1 MASSGWQNEQLVYNF
16 DANNKLYGNVY
27 IESIDHTG
35 TNLNVICRVAFGNR
49 GTSGASC
56 WLNNGVQV
64 SLNGGRWHNIVG
76 NGQHITVGSSDYYYP
91 SSGTR
96 SVTISNVPAG
106 ATSATL
112 PVRFRSCNASDCS
125 STYFDTTKNWT
136 LSFNASV
143 TPPSGLTYSNQV
155 VTWDSLTATIGASK
169 WGSGGDHKV
178 LQLKVLNQSYE
189 SGVSSLQETSTGA
202 NSATLTVTNE
212 SAQRIGT
219 IGTVPNLLGCS
230 TYYPGVYASN
240 GAAAARLAQG
250 AFTTPPAPGILG
262 YTRTAN
268 IYMFTYKG
276 IPEDNNPSYQANLL
290 KRTLRYKIDNGNW
303 EYVDNAAQRAIDYES
318 VANISVPAGST
329 AVIEGWN
336 TYGADNL
343 QSKVST
349 MTIANTDAPVHAY
362 GSVDGEAKEIKKL
375 YGSVLGETKE
385 LLSLYASENGV
396 AKKIYEA

>member
-1 MASSGWQNEQLVYNF
+1 MASSGWQNEQLVYDF

-35 TNLNVICRVAFGNR
+35 TSLNVICRVAFGNR

-56 WLNNGVQV
+56 WFNSGVQV
-64 SLNGGRWHNIVG
+64 SLNGGSWHNIVG
-76 NGQHITVGSSDYYYP
+76 NGQHITVGSGDYYYP

-112 PVRFRSCNASDCS
+112 PVRFRSCNANDCS
-125 STYFDTTKNWT
+125 STYFNTTKNWT
-136 LSFNASV
+136 LSFDTSV

-155 VTWDSLTATIGASK
+155 VTWDSLTATIGASN
-169 WGSGGDHKV
+169 WGSGGDQKI
-178 LQLKVLNQSYE
+178 LQLKVLNESYV
-189 SGVSSLQETSTGA
+189 SGMASLQETSTGA
-202 NSATLTVTNE
+202 NSATLTVTNM
-212 SAQRIGT
+212 SDQNAGST
-219 IGTVPNLLGCS
+219 GTVPNLLGCS
-230 TYYPGVYASN
+230 TYYPGVYVSN

-262 YTRTAN
+262 YTKVAN
-268 IYMFTYKG
+268 VYAFTYKG
-276 IPEDNNPSYQANLL
+276 VPEDNNPNYQADLL
-290 KRTLRYKIDNGNW
+290 KRTLRYKIDNGSW

-349 MTIANTDAPVHAY
+349 MTVSNSDTPVHAY
-362 GSVDGEAKEIKKL
+362 GSVEGEAKEIKKL
-375 YGSVLGETKE
+375 YGSVLGESKE

>member
-1 MASSGWQNEQLVYNF
+1 MASSGWQNEQLVYVF

-35 TNLNVICRVAFGNR
+35 TNLTVICRVAFGNR

-76 NGQHITVGSSDYYYP
+76 NGQHITVGSGDYYYP

-112 PVRFRSCNASDCS
+112 RVRFRSCNANDCS

-136 LSFNASV
+136 LSFDTSV

-155 VTWDSLTATIGASK
+155 VTWDSLTATIGASN
-169 WGSGGDHKV
+169 WGSGGDQKI
-178 LQLKVLNQSYE
+178 LQLKVLNESYV
-189 SGVSSLQETSTGA
+189 SGMASLQETSTGA
-202 NSATLTVTNE
+202 NSATLTVTNM
-212 SAQRIGT
+212 SDQNAGST
-219 IGTVPNLLGCS
+219 GTVPNLLGCS
-230 TYYPGVYASN
+230 TYYPGVYVSN

-262 YTRTAN
+262 YTKVAN
-268 IYMFTYKG
+268 VYAFTYKG
-276 IPEDNNPSYQANLL
+276 VPEDNNPNYQADLL

-303 EYVDNAAQRAIDYES
+303 EYVDNATQRAIDYES

-349 MTIANTDAPVHAY
+349 MNISNTDAPVHAY
-362 GSVDGEAKEIKKL
+362 GSVGGEAKEIKKL
-375 YGSVLGETKE
+375 YGSVLGESKE

>member
-1 MASSGWQNEQLVYNF
+1 MASSGWQNERLVYDF

-35 TNLNVICRVAFGNR
+35 TKLTVICRVAFGNR

-76 NGQHITVGSSDYYYP
+76 NGQHITVGSGDYYYP

-106 ATSATL
+106 ATSASL
-112 PVRFRSCNASDCS
+112 PVRFRSCNANDCS

-155 VTWDSLTATIGASK
+155 VTWDSLTATIGANS
-169 WGSGGDHKV
+169 WGSGGNQKV
-178 LQLKVLNQSYE
+178 LQLKVLNESYV
-189 SGVSSLQETSTGA
+189 SGMASLQETSTGA
-202 NSATLTVTNE
+202 NSATLTVTNMSE
-212 SAQRIGT
+212 QNAGST
-219 IGTVPNLLGCS
+219 GTVPNLLGCS
-230 TYYPGVYASN
+230 TYYPGVYVSN

-250 AFTTPPAPGILG
+250 SFMTPPAPGILG
-262 YTRTAN
+262 YTKVDNA
-268 IYMFTYKG
+268 YVFTYKG
-276 IPEDNNPSYQANLL
+276 VPEDNNPSYQASLL
-290 KRTLRYKIDNGNW
+290 KRTFRYKIDNGSW
-303 EYVDNAAQRAIDYES
+303 EYVDNASQRAIDYES

-329 AVIEGWN
+329 AIIEGWN

-349 MTIANTDAPVHAY
+349 MTISNTDTPVHAY
-362 GSVDGEAKEIKKL
+362 GSVEGEAKEIEKL
-375 YGSVLGETKE
+375 YSSVLGETKE

>member
-1 MASSGWQNEQLVYNF
+1 MASSGWQNEQLVYTL
-16 DANNKLYGNVY
+16 DANNVLYGNVY

-35 TNLNVICRVAFGNR
+35 TNLTVICRVAFGNR

-56 WLNNGVQV
+56 WFNNGIQV
-64 SLNGGRWHNIVG
+64 SLNGGSWHNIVG
-76 NGQHITVGSSDYYYP
+76 NGQYITVGGGDYYYP

-112 PVRFRSCNASDCS
+112 PVRFRSCNANDCS
-125 STYFDTTKNWT
+125 STFFDTTKNWT
-136 LSFNASV
+136 LSFDASV

-155 VTWDSLTATIGASK
+155 VTWNSLTATIGANN
-169 WGSGGDHKV
+169 WGSGGDQKV

-212 SAQRIGT
+212 SEQRIGS
-219 IGTVPNLLGCS
+219 IGTVPTLLGCG

-240 GAAAARLAQG
+240 GAAAARLARN
-250 AFTTPPAPGILG
+250 AFTTPPAPGVLN
-262 YTRTAN
+262 YTKVAN
-268 IYMFTYKG
+268 VYVFTYKG
-276 IPEDNNPSYQANLL
+276 IPEDNNSNYLPSLL

-336 TYGADNL
+336 TYGVSNL
-343 QSKVST
+343 QSEVST
-349 MTIANTDAPVHAY
+349 MIISNTDTPVHAY
-362 GSVDGEAKEIKKL
+362 GSVEGEAKEIKKL
-375 YGSVLGETKE
+375 YGSVLGESKE

>member
-1 MASSGWQNEQLVYNF
+1 MASSGWQNEQLVYTL
-16 DANNKLYGNVY
+16 DANNVLYGNVY

-35 TNLNVICRVAFGNR
+35 TNLTVICRVAFGNR

-56 WLNNGVQV
+56 WFNNGVQV
-64 SLNGGRWHNIVG
+64 SLNGGSWHNIVG
-76 NGQHITVGSSDYYYP
+76 NGQYITVGGGDYYYP

-106 ATSATL
+106 ATSATF
-112 PVRFRSCNASDCS
+112 PVRFRSCYANDCS

-136 LSFNASV
+136 LSFDASV

-155 VTWDSLTATIGASK
+155 VTWDSLTATIGAGS
-169 WGSGGDHKV
+169 WGSGGNQKV
-178 LQLKVLNQSYE
+178 LQLKVANQTYA
-189 SGVSSLQETSTGA
+189 SGVASLQETSIGA
-202 NSATLTVTNE
+202 NSATLTVSNMSEQDAGSTGV
-212 SAQRIGT
+212 I
-219 IGTVPNLLGCS
+219 PNLLGCS

-240 GAAAARLAQG
+240 GAAAAILARN

-262 YTRTAN
+262 YTKVAN
-268 IYMFTYKG
+268 VYTFTYKG
-276 IPEDNNPSYQANLL
+276 VPEDNNQNYLPSLL

-303 EYVDNAAQRAIDYES
+303 EYVDNATQRAIDYES

-336 TYGADNL
+336 TYGVSNL
-343 QSKVST
+343 QSEVST
-349 MTIANTDAPVHAY
+349 MTIVNTDTPVHSY
-362 GSVDGEAKEIKKL
+362 GSVEGEAEEIEKL
-375 YGSVLGETKE
+375 YGSVLSESKE
-385 LLSLYASENGV
+385 LLALYASENGV

>member
-1 MASSGWQNEQLVYNF
+1 MASSGWQNEQLVYDF

-35 TNLNVICRVAFGNR
+35 TKLTVICRVAFGNR

-56 WLNNGVQV
+56 WFNNGVQV
-64 SLNGGRWHNIVG
+64 SLNGGSWHNIVG
-76 NGQHITVGSSDYYYP
+76 NGQHITVGSGDYYYP

-112 PVRFRSCNASDCS
+112 PVRFRSCNANDCS
-125 STYFDTTKNWT
+125 STYFDMTKNWT
-136 LSFNASV
+136 LSFDASA

-155 VTWDSLTATIGASK
+155 VKWDSLTATVGVSS
-169 WGSGGDHKV
+169 WGSGGNSKV
-178 LQLKVLNQSYE
+178 LQLKVLNESYV
-189 SGVSSLQETSTGA
+189 SGVSALQETSAGSDT
-202 NSATLTVTNE
+202 ATLTVTNMSE
-212 SAQRIGT
+212 QRNGT
-219 IGTVPNLLGCS
+219 GDIPNLLGCG
-230 TYYPGVYASN
+230 TYYSGVYASN
-240 GAAAARLAQG
+240 GAAAARLTG
-250 AFTTPPAPGILG
+250 DAFVTPPAPGILG
-262 YTRTAN
+262 YTRVDN
-268 IYMFTYKG
+268 VYVFTYKG
-276 IPEDNNPSYQANLL
+276 VSEDNNPNYQPNLL

-329 AVIEGWN
+329 AIIEGWN

-349 MTIANTDAPVHAY
+349 MTISNTDAPVHAY
-362 GSVDGEAKEIKKL
+362 GSVEGEAKEIEKL
-375 YGSVLGETKE
+375 YGSVLGESKE

>member
-1 MASSGWQNEQLVYNF
+1 MASSGWQNEQLVYTL

-35 TNLNVICRVAFGNR
+35 TNLTVICRVAFGNR

-56 WLNNGVQV
+56 WFNNGVQV
-64 SLNGGRWHNIVG
+64 SLNGGSWHNIVG
-76 NGQHITVGSSDYYYP
+76 NGQHITVGSGDYYYP

-106 ATSATL
+106 ATTATL
-112 PVRFRSCNASDCS
+112 PVRFRSCNANDCS

-136 LSFNASV
+136 LRFGASV

-155 VTWDSLTATIGASK
+155 VTWDSLTATIGASN
-169 WGSGGDHKV
+169 WGSGGDQKV
-178 LQLKVLNQSYE
+178 LQLKVLNESYV
-189 SGVSSLQETSTGA
+189 SGMASLQETSTGT

-212 SAQRIGT
+212 SEQRIGT
-219 IGTVPNLLGCS
+219 IGTVPTLLGCS

-240 GAAAARLAQG
+240 GAAAARLAQD

-262 YTRTAN
+262 YTKVAN
-268 IYMFTYKG
+268 VYTFTYKG
-276 IPEDNNPSYQANLL
+276 VPEDNNPNYQSSLL

-303 EYVDNAAQRAIDYES
+303 ESVDNATQRAIDYES

-349 MTIANTDAPVHAY
+349 MTISNTDAPVHAY

>member
-56 WLNNGVQV
+56 WFNNGVQV
-64 SLNGGRWHNIVG
+64 ALNGRSWHNIVG
-76 NGQHITVGSSDYYYP
+76 NGQHITVGSGDYYYP

-96 SVTISNVPAG
+96 SITISNVPAG

-136 LSFNASV
+136 LSFGASV

-155 VTWDSLTATIGASK
+155 VTWDSLTATIGASN
-169 WGSGGDHKV
+169 WGSGGDQKV

-189 SGVSSLQETSTGA
+189 SGVSALQETSTGS
-202 NSATLTVTNE
+202 NTATLTVTNMSE
-212 SAQRIGT
+212 QRSGTGT
-219 IGTVPNLLGCS
+219 IPNLLGCS

-262 YTRTAN
+262 YTKVAN
-268 IYMFTYKG
+268 VYIFTYKG
-276 IPEDNNPSYQANLL
+276 VPEDNNPNYQPSLL
-290 KRTLRYKIDNGNW
+290 KRTFRYKIDNSSW
-303 EYVDNAAQRAIDYES
+303 EYIDNATQRAIDYES

-349 MTIANTDAPVHAY
+349 MTVANTDAPVHAY
-362 GSVDGEAKEIKKL
+362 GSIDGEAKEIKKL

>member
-76 NGQHITVGSSDYYYP
+76 NGQYITVGSGDYYYP

>member
-1 MASSGWQNEQLVYNF
+1 MASSGWQNERLVYDF

-35 TNLNVICRVAFGNR
+35 TKLTVICRVAFGNR

-76 NGQHITVGSSDYYYP
+76 NGQHITVGSGDYYYP

-112 PVRFRSCNASDCS
+112 PVRFRSCNANDCS

-155 VTWDSLTATIGASK
+155 VTWDSLTATIGANS
-169 WGSGGDHKV
+169 WGSGGNQKV
-178 LQLKVLNQSYE
+178 LQLKVLNESYV
-189 SGVSSLQETSTGA
+189 SGMASLQETSTGA
-202 NSATLTVTNE
+202 NSATLTVTNMSE
-212 SAQRIGT
+212 QKAGST
-219 IGTVPNLLGCS
+219 GTVPNLLGCS
-230 TYYPGVYASN
+230 TYYPGVYVSN

-250 AFTTPPAPGILG
+250 SFMTPPAPGILG
-262 YTRTAN
+262 YTKVDNA
-268 IYMFTYKG
+268 YVFTYKG
-276 IPEDNNPSYQANLL
+276 VPEDNNPSYQASLL
-290 KRTLRYKIDNGNW
+290 KRTFRYKIDNGSW
-303 EYVDNAAQRAIDYES
+303 EYVDNASQRAIDYES

-329 AVIEGWN
+329 AIIEGWN

-349 MTIANTDAPVHAY
+349 MTISNTDTPVHAY
-362 GSVDGEAKEIKKL
+362 GSVEGEAKEIEKL
-375 YGSVLGETKE
+375 YSSVLGETKE

>member
-1 MASSGWQNEQLVYNF
+1 MASSGWQNEQLVYDF

-56 WLNNGVQV
+56 WFNNGVQV
-64 SLNGGRWHNIVG
+64 SLNGGSWHNIVG
-76 NGQHITVGSSDYYYP
+76 NGQYITVGSGDYYYP

-112 PVRFRSCNASDCS
+112 HVRFRSCNANDCS
-125 STYFDTTKNWT
+125 STYFDTTKNWV
-136 LSFNASV
+136 LSFDASV
-143 TPPSGLTYSNQV
+143 TSPSGLTYSNQV
-155 VTWDSLTATIGASK
+155 VTWDSLTATIGVRS
-169 WGSGGDHKV
+169 WGSGGGQKV

-189 SGVSSLQETSTGA
+189 SGVSCLQETSTGA
-202 NSATLTVTNE
+202 NSATITVTNE
-212 SAQRIGT
+212 SEQHIGT
-219 IGTVPNLLGCS
+219 IGTVPTLLGCS
-230 TYYPGVYASN
+230 TYYPGIYASN
-240 GAAAARLAQG
+240 GAAATRLAQG
-250 AFTTPPAPGILG
+250 AFTTPPAPGILN
-262 YTRTAN
+262 YTKVAN
-268 IYMFTYKG
+268 VYTFTYKG
-276 IPEDNNPSYQANLL
+276 VPEDNNQNYLPNLL

-303 EYVDNAAQRAIDYES
+303 EYVDNATQRSIDYES

-349 MTIANTDAPVHAY
+349 MTVANTDTPVHAY
-362 GSVDGEAKEIKKL
+362 GSVGGKAKEIEKL
-375 YGSVLGETKE
+375 YGSVLGESKE

>member
-76 NGQHITVGSSDYYYP
+76 NGQHITVGSGDYYYP

>member
-1 MASSGWQNEQLVYNF
+1 MASSGWQNEKLVYTF

-35 TNLNVICRVAFGNR
+35 TKLTVICRVAFGNR

-56 WLNNGVQV
+56 WFNNGVQV
-64 SLNGGRWHNIVG
+64 SLNGGSWHNIVG
-76 NGQHITVGSSDYYYP
+76 NGQHITVGSGDYYYP

-136 LSFNASV
+136 LSFDTSV

-155 VTWDSLTATIGASK
+155 VTWDSLTATIGASN
-169 WGSGGDHKV
+169 WGSGGDQKI
-178 LQLKVLNQSYE
+178 LQLKVLNESYV
-189 SGVSSLQETSTGA
+189 SGMASLQETSTGA
-202 NSATLTVTNE
+202 NSATLTVTNMSE
-212 SAQRIGT
+212 QNAGST
-219 IGTVPNLLGCS
+219 GTVPNLLGCG

-262 YTRTAN
+262 YTKVAN
-268 IYMFTYKG
+268 VYTFTYKG
-276 IPEDNNPSYQANLL
+276 VPENNNQNYQPSLL
-290 KRTLRYKIDNGNW
+290 KRTLRYKIDNGSW
-303 EYVDNAAQRAIDYES
+303 EYVDNATQRAIDYES

-349 MTIANTDAPVHAY
+349 ITIANTDAPVHAY
-362 GSVDGEAKEIKKL
+362 GSVEGEAKEIEKL
-375 YGSVLGETKE
+375 YGSVLGKSKE
-385 LLSLYASENGV
+385 LFSLYASENGV

>member
-1 MASSGWQNEQLVYNF
+1 MASSGWQNEQLVYVF
-16 DANNKLYGNVY
+16 DSNQSLYGNVY
-27 IESIDHTG
+27 IESIEHTG

-49 GTSGASC
+49 GTAGYSC
-56 WLNNGVQV
+56 WFANGVQV
-64 SLNGGRWHNIVG
+64 SINGGSWHDIVG
-76 NGQHITVGSSDYYYP
+76 GGQSIAVSGSDYYYP

-96 SVTISNVPAG
+96 SVTITGVPAG

-112 PVRFRSCNASDCS
+112 PVRFRACNANDCS
-125 STYFDTTKNWT
+125 STYFNTTKNWT
-136 LSFNASV
+136 LNFDASV

-155 VTWDSLTATIGASK
+155 VTWNSLTATIGASN
-169 WGSGGDHKV
+169 WGSGGDQKV

-212 SAQRIGT
+212 SEQRIGT
-219 IGTVPNLLGCS
+219 IGTVPTLLGCG
-230 TYYPGVYASN
+230 TYYPGVYVTN
-240 GAAAARLAQG
+240 GAAAARLARN
-250 AFTTPPAPGILG
+250 AFTTPPAPGVLN
-262 YTRTAN
+262 YTKVAN
-268 IYMFTYKG
+268 VYIFTYKG
-276 IPEDNNPSYQANLL
+276 VPEDNNPNYLPSLL

-303 EYVDNAAQRAIDYES
+303 EYVDNATQRTIDYES

-329 AVIEGWN
+329 AIIEGWN
-336 TYGADNL
+336 TYGVSNL
-343 QSKVST
+343 QSEVST

-362 GSVDGEAKEIKKL
+362 GSVEGEAKEIKKL
-375 YGSVLGETKE
+375 YGSVLGESKE

>member
-1 MASSGWQNEQLVYNF
+1 MASSGWQNEQLVYEL
-16 DANNKLYGNVY
+16 DANNRLYGNVY

-35 TNLNVICRVAFGNR
+35 TNLTVICRVAFGNR

-56 WLNNGVQV
+56 WFNNGVQV
-64 SLNGGRWHNIVG
+64 SLNGGSWHNIVG
-76 NGQHITVGSSDYYYP
+76 NGQYITVGGGDYYYP

-106 ATSATL
+106 ATSATF
-112 PVRFRSCNASDCS
+112 PVRFRSCYANDCS

-136 LSFNASV
+136 LSFDASV

-155 VTWDSLTATIGASK
+155 VTWDSLTATIGASN
-169 WGSGGDHKV
+169 WGSGGNQKV

-189 SGVSSLQETSTGA
+189 SGVSCLQETSAGA

-212 SAQRIGT
+212 SEQRIGT

-240 GAAAARLAQG
+240 GAAAARLARN

-262 YTRTAN
+262 YTKVAN
-268 IYMFTYKG
+268 FYIFTYRG
-276 IPEDNNPSYQANLL
+276 VPEDNNQNYLPSLL
-290 KRTLRYKIDNGNW
+290 KRTLRYKIDNGSW
-303 EYVDNAAQRAIDYES
+303 EYVDNATQRAIDYES
-318 VANISVPAGST
+318 VANISVPAGSA

-336 TYGADNL
+336 TYGVSNL
-343 QSKVST
+343 QSEVST
-349 MTIANTDAPVHAY
+349 MTISNTDAPVHMY
-362 GSVDGEAKEIKKL
+362 GSVEGEAKEIKKL
-375 YGSVLGETKE
+375 YGSVLGESKE

>member
-35 TNLNVICRVAFGNR
+35 TNLTVICRVAFGNR

-76 NGQHITVGSSDYYYP
+76 NGQHITVGSGDYYYP

-112 PVRFRSCNASDCS
+112 PVRFRSCNANDCS

-136 LSFNASV
+136 LSFDTSV

-155 VTWDSLTATIGASK
+155 VTWDSLTATIGASN
-169 WGSGGDHKV
+169 WGSGGNQKI
-178 LQLKVLNQSYE
+178 LQLKVLNESYV
-189 SGVSSLQETSTGA
+189 SGMASLQETSTGA
-202 NSATLTVTNE
+202 NSATLTVTNM
-212 SAQRIGT
+212 SDQNAGST
-219 IGTVPNLLGCS
+219 GTVPNLLGCS
-230 TYYPGVYASN
+230 TYYPGVYVSN

-250 AFTTPPAPGILG
+250 AFTTPTAPGIHG
-262 YTRTAN
+262 YTKVAN
-268 IYMFTYKG
+268 VYAFTYKG
-276 IPEDNNPSYQANLL
+276 VPEDNNPNYQADLL

-336 TYGADNL
+336 TYGTDNL

-349 MTIANTDAPVHAY
+349 MTITNSDAPVHAY

-375 YGSVLGETKE
+375 YSSVVGDTKE
-385 LLSLYASENGV
+385 LLSLYTSEDGV
-396 AKKIYEA
+396 ANKIYEA